1 MDEQLDVR
9 TDGSRQNREKA
20 LDWLTALV
28 PVLLISIYYY
38 HWRAVALELLTVG
51 GYLAAEFLLARPCG
65 RSHAA
70 IRLPQAAACGL
81 LAAFCLPDQ
90 TPFWPAALLGGLT
103 AVLAETPT
111 LISRRWP
118 ESRLAYP
125 LLHPVPA
132 AFLLMRVVFPGAVT
146 RYTVPAPWRGI
157 DTIAAATPLAA
168 LSGGIETPARWQ
180 LVFGIHAGTVGE
192 ICLPAIGLT
201 FLYLLLR
208 KRVRVIAPAA
218 MLGTVMLL
226 SLLLWRSPLYGLLAG
241 SGVAAAVL
249 LADRTY
255 APTKAAEQILCGV
268 IAGAAT
274 VLIRRFGPWSEGTA
288 AALLIAMGLCPA
300 YPAMVRGLG
309 SAARWLGKWLGRLG
323 GWLRMQVRALWQ
335 KIKKMKN
342 AKNGG

>member
-1 MDEQLDVR
+1 MEEHLDVR
-9 TDGSRQNREKA
+9 TDGSHQSREKA

-38 HWRAVALELLTVG
+38 HWRAAALELLTIG

-65 RSHAA
+65 RSHTAV
-70 IRLPQAAACGL
+70 RLPQAAACGL
-81 LAAFCLPDQ
+81 LAAFCLPDE

-103 AVLAETPT
+103 AVLTEAPT
-111 LISRRWP
+111 LISRRRP

-132 AFLLMRVVFPGAVT
+132 AFLLIRVIFPGAMT

-168 LSGGIETPARWQ
+168 LSGGMEAPARWQ
-180 LVFGIHAGTVGE
+180 LIFGIHAGTIGE
-192 ICLPAIGLT
+192 ICLPAIGLA
-201 FLYLLLR
+201 FVYLLLR
-208 KRVRVIAPAA
+208 KRVRTIAPAA

-241 SGVAAAVL
+241 SSAAAALL

-255 APTKAAEQILCGV
+255 APVKAGEQILCGV
-268 IAGAAT
+268 IAGTVT

-288 AALLIAMGLCPA
+288 AALLIAMSLCPA
-300 YPAMVRGLG
+300 YPAMLRGLG
-309 SAARWLGKWLGRLG
+309 AAVRWLKNRTVRLG
-323 GWLRMQVRALWQ
+323 AWLRLRWDAL
-335 KIKKMKN
+335 KRKMKKMKN
-342 AKNGG
+342 TKNGG